1 MRRAVATV
9 VLSAITIL
17 AGLAASG
24 SAQTVRTQVTNRDVA
39 RPYLPATV
47 CGFRVDV
54 RVVENHE
61 FRSTMRVGPPAPA
74 GTIVTRTAGKAVLRF
89 VNHAT
94 GKAINRTLSGLSR
107 ETDYPNGTGTL
118 VETGRSWNT
127 LGPLSQAALDK
138 TEPHLIFTT
147 GRIKITFATTP
158 TGVRYATSISRPRH
172 QTDGCA
178 RLAGQPN
185 GRPPSGGAPLPNS
198 PNRDATA
205 PSLDRRPS
213 RSMGGYPSG

>member
-1 MRRAVATV
+1 MVA
-9 VLSAITIL
+9 LK
-17 AGLAASG
+17 G
-24 SAQTVRTQVTNRDVA
+24 RTGDKPGHCPA
-39 RPYLPATV
+39 LLPPR
-47 CGFRVDV
+47 CGFRVNV

-94 GKAINRTLSGLSR
+94 GKAINRTLSGVTR

-118 VETGRSWNT
+118 VETGRSWNA
-127 LGPLSQAALDK
+127 LGPISQVAVDQ
-138 TEPHLIFTT
+138 TEPHLIFAT
-147 GRIKITFATTP
+147 GRIKIAFATTP

-172 QTDGCA
+172 RTRSHA
-178 RLAGQPN
+178 L
-185 GRPPSGGAPLPNS
+185 GRPSKRTPAK
-198 PNRDATA
+198 RRRATTEQPKSRRRS

-213 RSMGGYPSG
+213 DQWAAIHRARDITRWRHGRSCR